1 TLSVP
6 YKTMGKGR
14 CCKDDEAEYNKVR
27 DHDKDFKG
35 PIENRS
41 CTDIVCCLLFVACV
55 ILLLLIA
62 TVAFIR
68 GDYRRVIYP
77 TDSNGQI
84 CGRDVQNRTR
94 LVFFDLTVC
103 ARMGLAAVQ
112 LGCPTPQVCVASCPT
127 RMWAWLPAHLAE
139 TGGDLNG
146 PVKTTI
152 AAEREKMVCL
162 GGRNA
167 MEPEYQSLSIRDL
180 VQNHLCAPYTLP
192 SVSML
197 GRCLPKLLKGVGG
210 RVVSSMTTLPN
221 NVTSANNRSIGAD
234 TVRRG
239 TNTMAR
245 FIKVYSYL
253 QALFE
258 DVVQSWQ
265 WIVGGCLLAV
275 AVSLLWVLLLRYL
288 AKPIVILSIVLF
300 VLLFA
305 AATAFTVYKYIIL
318 RGQSDSLE
326 KNTKLTFDF
335 GYYLHLSRTWL
346 FLAIVSGSLFII
358 VLFLLIWLRRRICIA
373 IALISH
379 TSHCLGHMMS
389 CLVFP
394 LLPFVLQFG
403 VLVFFIITAIHISSL
418 GDPVM
423 RQIDNETFLAD
434 LNFTSLSTEEAKQ
447 KINDLLTHLIPC
459 NPNSTNVAGSM
470 CRFLK
475 YGDDAF
481 GPYMQLFNIFM
492 FFWLFNF
499 VDALCEMTLAGA
511 FASYYFAFKKPDDI
525 PATPLLS
532 SFWRC
537 IRYHMG
543 SIAFGSLIISI
554 VQLIRVML
562 EYLDHKLKDTQNP
575 VGQFFLKC
583 LKCCFWCLEKCLKF
597 LNRNAYIL
605 IAIYGRNF
613 CSAARDSFF
622 LILRNIV
629 RVAVVDKV
637 ADFVLFISKL
647 VIVCTIVAIFNLFM
661 HPHDEPMTKS
671 GAAHSYSVPILIMVF
686 TYFCAC
692 LFLSVYNMGVD
703 TMFLCFL
710 EDLERNDGSAEK
722 PYFMPE
728 SLMDILGKKNDPLLV
743 KRDEKDVAEAAV

>member
-1 TLSVP
+1 
-6 YKTMGKGR
+6 MGKGR

-62 TVAFIR
+62 TV
-68 GDYRRVIYP
+68 
-77 TDSNGQI
+77 
-84 CGRDVQNRTR
+84 
-94 LVFFDLTVC
+94 
-103 ARMGLAAVQ
+103 VQ

-180 VQNHLCAPYTLP
+180 VQNHLCAPYTCRP
-192 SVSML
+192 ML

-475 YGDDAF
+475 YGDDALEEVKREEHELLEIRSEPLRNYLMKHVMPNLTK
-481 GPYMQLFNIFM
+481 GLMECAK
-492 FFWLFNF
+492 
-499 VDALCEMTLAGA
+499 VR
-511 FASYYFAFKKPDDI
+511 PDDAI
-525 PATPLLS
+525 DYLA
-532 SFWRC
+532 
-537 IRYHMG
+537 
-543 SIAFGSLIISI
+543 
-554 VQLIRVML
+554 
-562 EYLDHKLKDTQNP
+562 EYLFRNNP
-575 VGQFFLKC
+575 Q
-583 LKCCFWCLEKCLKF
+583 
-597 LNRNAYIL
+597 
-605 IAIYGRNF
+605 
-613 CSAARDSFF
+613 
-622 LILRNIV
+622 
-629 RVAVVDKV
+629 VD
-637 ADFVLFISKL
+637 
-647 VIVCTIVAIFNLFM
+647 
-661 HPHDEPMTKS
+661 
-671 GAAHSYSVPILIMVF
+671 
-686 TYFCAC
+686 
-692 LFLSVYNMGVD
+692 
-703 TMFLCFL
+703 
-710 EDLERNDGSAEK
+710 
-722 PYFMPE
+722 
-728 SLMDILGKKNDPLLV
+728 
-743 KRDEKDVAEAAV
+743 